1 MKAALLNVLSKK
13 EHQLVKGYQIAKG
26 NIIFHEGELCE
37 SIGIV
42 ISGKIDI
49 VSYSFEGKEQIINSL
64 KPGEIFGNN
73 LLFSS
78 EPIYRGDVIAKEKSV
93 VAFINKENLA
103 YLIQNNEDF
112 LNLYLKAQS
121 DKAKALTARIQLLSF
136 TNAEERLFYYAS
148 KNNGVIVFKNV
159 TTLAATIGVQR
170 ETLSRLL
177 TSLIKRHLIKK
188 EKGKITVLK
197 KKREPTC

>member
-1 MKAALLNVLSKK
+1 MKIALLNVLSKK
-13 EHQLVKGYQIAKG
+13 EHKLVQGYQVAK
-26 NIIFHEGELCE
+26 NSIIYHEGDLCE
-37 SIGIV
+37 NIGIV
-42 ISGKIDI
+42 VSGKIDI
-49 VSYSFEGKEQIINSL
+49 ASYSFEGKEQIINSL
-64 KPGEIFGNN
+64 KAGDIFGNN
-73 LLFSS
+73 LLFSR
-78 EPIYRGDVIAKEKSV
+78 EPVYRGDVIAKEKTV
-93 VAFINKENLA
+93 IAFINKENLI
-103 YLIQNNEDF
+103 YLLQNNQDF

-136 TNAEERLFYYAS
+136 TNAEERLFFYAS

-197 KKREPTC
+197 KKR

>member
-1 MKAALLNVLSKK
+1 MKIAILNVLTKK

-26 NIIFHEGELCE
+26 NIIYHEGDVCE
-37 SIGIV
+37 NIGIV

-49 VSYSFEGKEQIINSL
+49 VSYSFEGKEQLINTL
-64 KPGEIFGNN
+64 KAGEIFGNN

-78 EPIYRGDVIAKEKSV
+78 EPLYRGDVVAKEKSV
-93 VAFINKENLA
+93 VAFINKENLVF
-103 YLIQNNEDF
+103 LLQNNTEF

-148 KNNGVIVFKNV
+148 KNDGVIIFKNV
-159 TTLAATIGVQR
+159 TSLAATIGVQR

-177 TSLIKRHLIKK
+177 TSLIERHLIKK
-188 EKGKITVLK
+188 EKGKITVIK
-197 KKREPTC
+197 KKRR

>member
-1 MKAALLNVLSKK
+1 MKIALLNVLSKK

-26 NIIFHEGELCE
+26 NILYHEGDVCE
-37 SIGIV
+37 NIGIV
-42 ISGKIDI
+42 VSGKIDI
-49 VSYSFEGKEQIINSL
+49 VSYSFEGKEQVINTL

-78 EPIYRGDVIAKEKSV
+78 EPIYRGDVIAKDRSV
-93 VAFINKENLA
+93 VAFINKENLV
-103 YLIQNNEDF
+103 YLLQNNQEF
-112 LNLYLKAQS
+112 LNIYLKAQS

-148 KNNGVIVFKNV
+148 KNDNVITFKNV

-197 KKREPTC
+197 KKR

>member
-1 MKAALLNVLSKK
+1 MKIALLNVLSKK
-13 EHQLVKGYQIAKG
+13 EHKLVQGYQVAK
-26 NIIFHEGELCE
+26 NSIIYHEGDLCE
-37 SIGIV
+37 NIGIV
-42 ISGKIDI
+42 VSGKIDI
-49 VSYSFEGKEQIINSL
+49 ASYSFEGKEQIINSL
-64 KPGEIFGNN
+64 KAGDIFGNN

-78 EPIYRGDVIAKEKSV
+78 QPVYRGDVIAKEKSV
-93 VAFINKENLA
+93 IAFINKENLV
-103 YLIQNNEDF
+103 YLLQNNQDF

-197 KKREPTC
+197 KKR

>member
-1 MKAALLNVLSKK
+1 MKIALLNVLNK
-13 EHQLVKGYQIAKG
+13 EEHKLVKGYQVAK
-26 NIIFHEGELCE
+26 NNVIYHEGDVCE
-37 SIGIV
+37 NIGII

-49 VSYSFEGKEQIINSL
+49 VSYSFEGRELLLNSL
-64 KPGEIFGNN
+64 KAGDIFGNN

-78 EPIYRGDVIAKEKSV
+78 EPIYRGDVVAKEKCV
-93 VAFINKENLA
+93 IAFIRKDNLEYLLQNNKE
-103 YLIQNNEDF
+103 F

-121 DKAKALTARIQLLSF
+121 DKAKALTARIQLLSLV
-136 TNAEERLFYYAS
+136 NAEERLFYYAS
-148 KNNGVIVFKNV
+148 RNNNIIEFKNV

-197 KKREPTC
+197 KKR

>member
-93 VAFINKENLA
+93 VAFINKENLT

-136 TNAEERLFYYAS
+136 TNAEERLFYYSS

-197 KKREPTC
+197 KKR

>member
-1 MKAALLNVLSKK
+1 MKIAILNVLTKK

-26 NIIFHEGELCE
+26 NIIYHEGDVCE
-37 SIGIV
+37 NIGIV

-49 VSYSFEGKEQIINSL
+49 VSYSFEGKEQLINTL
-64 KPGEIFGNN
+64 KAGEIFGNN

-78 EPIYRGDVIAKEKSV
+78 EPLYRGDVVAKEKSV
-93 VAFINKENLA
+93 VAFINKENLVF
-103 YLIQNNEDF
+103 LLQNNAGF

-148 KNNGVIVFKNV
+148 KNDGVINFKNV
-159 TTLAATIGVQR
+159 TSLAATIGVQR

-177 TSLIKRHLIKK
+177 TNLIERHLIKK
-188 EKGKITVLK
+188 EKGKITVIK
-197 KKREPTC
+197 KKRR

>member
-1 MKAALLNVLSKK
+1 MKIALLNVLSKK
-13 EHQLVKGYQIAKG
+13 EHQMVKGYQIAK
-26 NIIFHEGELCE
+26 NSTIYHEGDVCE
-37 SIGIV
+37 NIGIV
-42 ISGKIDI
+42 VSGKIDI

-64 KPGEIFGNN
+64 KAGDIFGNN

-93 VAFINKENLA
+93 VAFINKDNLVT
-103 YLIQNNEDF
+103 LLQSNKEF
-112 LNLYLKAQS
+112 LDLYLKAQS
-121 DKAKALTARIQLLSF
+121 DKAKSLTARIQLLSF

-148 KNNGVIVFKNV
+148 KNNNEIVFKNV

-177 TSLIKRHLIKK
+177 TVLINRHLIKK
-188 EKGKITVLK
+188 EKGRIIFLK
-197 KKREPTC
+197 KKR

>member
-1 MKAALLNVLSKK
+1 MKAAILNVLNKK

-26 NIIFHEGELCE
+26 NIVFHEGELCE

-93 VAFINKENLA
+93 VAFINKENLT

-148 KNNGVIVFKNV
+148 KNNGVIIFKNV

-197 KKREPTC
+197 KKR

>member
-1 MKAALLNVLSKK
+1 MKIALLNVLSKE
-13 EHQLVKGYQIAKG
+13 EHKLVKGYQVAK
-26 NIIFHEGELCE
+26 NSVIYHEGDTCE
-37 SIGIV
+37 NVGII

-49 VSYSFEGKEQIINSL
+49 VSYSFEGKELLLNSL
-64 KPGEIFGNN
+64 KAGDIFGNN

-93 VAFINKENLA
+93 VAFISKNNLTFLLQNNKE
-103 YLIQNNEDF
+103 F

-121 DKAKALTARIQLLSF
+121 DKAKALTARIQLLSLV
-136 TNAEERLFYYAS
+136 NAEERLFYYAS
-148 KNNGVIVFKNV
+148 KNDNVIIFKNV

-197 KKREPTC
+197 KKR